1 MVCRDRYI
9 LEEPEQFIVES
20 LSPGQSPLAEA
31 KPREEES
38 DDLRVR
44 KRHPAVGMSL

>member
-9 LEEPEQFIVES
+9 LEEPEPFIVVN
-20 LSPGQSPLAEA
+20 LSPGQSPLAEVE
-31 KPREEES
+31 PREEER